1 MPRHSSE
8 WLAMTHRCF
17 DSTVCFSVRKSCIKG
32 WRVGIDKWLILY
44 FCVSGGERVAAPSF
58 GMARNDRRFAINS
71 HVKSRSLSGFLVSTS
86 KNSYTKPLFNF
97 IFSFSFCYFFLIIF
111 SPLFPQPALANTSAS
126 AVVNVQSKCA
136 PVKVLSVRMKGDSNP
151 QASSFA
157 STECG
162 VTLPRRMPA
171 RIRYAKGPYK
181 SHKLG
186 SPVQGL
192 YAGIKGAK
200 LCAEPVGVL
209 PELRHGDG
217 AADGDLGAGGTGGGG
232 AGLREE
238 VLHYANLF

>member
-1 MPRHSSE
+1 MAASKRSPR
-8 WLAMTHRCF
+8 R
-17 DSTVCFSVRKSCIKG
+17 RG
-32 WRVGIDKWLILY
+32 RRVSIDKIFFNQLKKP
-44 FCVSGGERVAAPSF
+44 RPS
-58 GMARNDRRFAINS
+58 R
-71 HVKSRSLSGFLVSTS
+71 GFLVSIS
-86 KNSYTKPLFNF
+86 KNFYTKPLFNF
-97 IFSFSFCYFFLIIF
+97 IFSFCYLFLIII

-186 SPVQGL
+186 GPVQGL

-238 VLHYANLF
+238 GLHNAHLL